1 MAKEPWERPWG
12 ERVRA
17 ASCVS
22 KAMMRAS
29 WLDRRVVTD
38 SMGSIVAGELVLG
51 KYLGRWGLSGIG

>member
-38 SMGSIVAGELVLG
+38 SMGSIVAGGLVLG
-51 KYLGRWGLSGIG
+51 KYLGR